1 MVHTLRAMVRTRKES
16 IPHREI
22 LEVTAIIHAGAQS
35 LREKGRL
42 VERNEVSAIV
52 TVRFPLGL
60 LPYNH
65 SPEQHADKQQ

>member
-1 MVHTLRAMVRTRKES
+1 MRALRGGA
-16 IPHREI
+16 
-22 LEVTAIIHAGAQS
+22 LENAGAQS